1 MDSSV
6 KNKEEDKELMF
17 VRNILCEII
26 HQTMADAM
34 IDESNIVCDR
44 NRATAV
50 AWREDAIRFLKT
62 KSFEGI
68 CTTLGLEVDP
78 FRKKAYL

>member
-1 MDSSV
+1 MTQT
-6 KNKEEDKELMF
+6 KEDKEAMF

-26 HQTMADAM
+26 HQAMADAA
-34 IDESNIVCDR
+34 IDETKIVCER
-44 NRATAV
+44 NRDIAAS
-50 AWREDAIRFLKT
+50 WREDAVRFIKT

-68 CTTLGLEVDP
+68 CNTLGLEVDP

>member
-1 MDSSV
+1 MIQT
-6 KNKEEDKELMF
+6 KEDREVMF
-17 VRNILCEII
+17 ARNILCEII
-26 HQTMADAM
+26 HQAMADAA
-34 IDESNIVCDR
+34 IDETKIASER

-50 AWREDAIRFLKT
+50 SWREDAVRFIKT

-68 CTTLGLEVDP
+68 CTTLGLEVDQ

>member
-1 MDSSV
+1 M
-6 KNKEEDKELMF
+6 KNKEEDRELMF

-26 HQTMADAM
+26 HQAMADAA
-34 IDESNIVCDR
+34 IDESKIVCER
-44 NRATAV
+44 NRTIAAS
-50 AWREDAIRFLKT
+50 WREDAIRFIKT